1 VESVLGVTLRVEQPA
16 NVAIESD
23 GLYARLHRTQ
33 SDVEPDPDASIQV
46 EA

>member
-1 VESVLGVTLRVEQPA
+1 MPH
-16 NVAIESD
+16 VARR

-33 SDVEPDPDASIQV
+33 SDVEPDPNASIPV

>member
-1 VESVLGVTLRVEQPA
+1 MSR
-16 NVAIESD
+16 D

-33 SDVEPDPDASIQV
+33 SDVEPDPNASIPV